1 MTRSQRLDP
10 LLRVTQQRQ
19 DAVAR
24 QLAER
29 DKALNE
35 QQQRLDL
42 LKQYADSYSPAPAGS
57 TLAPAMLANHV
68 AFRAKLDVALQQQA
82 QAVDVSRQNREI
94 ERARL
99 LLASRDNKVLE
110 QLAASYRAREKQV
123 EERRDQREMDDLGA
137 RRARQAQLSGEDE
150 TP

>member
-19 DAVAR
+19 DAVAK

-110 QLAASYRAREKQV
+110 QLAASYRS
-123 EERRDQREMDDLGA
+123 EEQRVAGQREQRELDDLGG
-137 RRARQAQLSGEDE
+137 RRARAAREAGE
-150 TP
+150 T

>member
-19 DAVAR
+19 DAVAK

-110 QLAASYRAREKQV
+110 QLAASYRS
-123 EERRDQREMDDLGA
+123 EEQRVASQREQRELDDLGGRRVRAA
-137 RRARQAQLSGEDE
+137 REAGE
-150 TP
+150 P

>member
-1 MTRSQRLDP
+1 MPT
-10 LLRVTQQRQ
+10 
-19 DAVAR
+19 A
-24 QLAER
+24 
-29 DKALNE
+29 
-35 QQQRLDL
+35 
-42 LKQYADSYSPAPAGS
+42 YAPAPAGS

-110 QLAASYRAREKQV
+110 QLAASYRS
-123 EERRDQREMDDLGA
+123 EEQRVASQREQRELDDLGG
-137 RRARQAQLSGEDE
+137 RRARAARAAGE
-150 TP
+150 P

>member
-1 MTRSQRLDP
+1 MTRSRRLDP

-24 QLAER
+24 ELAARE
-29 DKALNE
+29 KALHE

-42 LKQYADSYSPAPAGS
+42 LKQYADSYAQAPAPTGA
-57 TLAPAMLANHV
+57 TVAPAMLANHV

-82 QAVDVSRQNREI
+82 QAVEASRQSREI

-110 QLAASYRAREKQV
+110 QLAASYRREEQ
-123 EERRDQREMDDLGA
+123 RIASQREQRELDDLGSRLA
-137 RRARQAQLSGEDE
+137 RSAREENA
-150 TP
+150 P